1 MVAILEHSEEGFE
14 RKRRKER
21 DVVKCFP
28 LKDKAKNIGN
38 DHGSLNSDNDWDKQG
53 SWWFLG
59 GGWVSLPGCDGNSRW
74 LLLADFRPGIRF
86 PWAQRKIRGL

>member
-28 LKDKAKNIGN
+28 LKDKAKTIGN
-38 DHGSLNSDNDWDKQG
+38 DHGSLTPGND
-53 SWWFLG
+53 
-59 GGWVSLPGCDGNSRW
+59 
-74 LLLADFRPGIRF
+74 
-86 PWAQRKIRGL
+86 